1 MTKTKIIIY
10 FVVIPLVALIVA
22 GGIFIAEKQER
33 TGNNTD
39 ETLPPVE
46 NTAEPSIGTSD
57 IDSPSVPDIKT
68 DETGEQK
75 NDPHGIVSVDVTATD
90 EKHKEKAEP
99 SIEGEV
105 VIIPGVKGD

>member
-46 NTAEPSIGTSD
+46 NTAEPSIGTSN

-68 DETGEQK
+68 DETGEHK
-75 NDPHGIVSVDVTATD
+75 NDPHGTVSVDVTATD

>member
-1 MTKTKIIIY
+1 MTKPRIIIY
-10 FVVIPLVALIVA
+10 FVAIPLVALIVA
-22 GGIFIAEKQER
+22 GGIFIAVKQGK

-57 IDSPSVPDIKT
+57 IDSPRFPDIET
-68 DETGEQK
+68 DETGEHKQ
-75 NDPHGIVSVDVTATD
+75 DPHGIVSVDVTATD
-90 EKHKEKAEP
+90 EKNKEKAEP

>member
-1 MTKTKIIIY
+1 MTKTRIIIY
-10 FVVIPLVALIVA
+10 FVVIPLVAIIVA
-22 GGIFIAEKQER
+22 GGIFHAVKQ
-33 TGNNTD
+33 GNDPD

-57 IDSPSVPDIKT
+57 TGSPIVPGIET
-68 DETGEQK
+68 DETGEHKQ
-75 NDPHGIVSVDVTATD
+75 DPHGIVSVDVTATD